1 MQNSVKLIGFSI
13 FFHLWLFFFQA
24 LSIDHASILR
34 YSALSFKLSNL
45 HKWIHHFFLFID
57 FWYFFFLAVEIHNSI
72 FLLEFKSMMPMMRCQ
87 YFYTHAPDFQ
97 LNHKFWLFIIADYF
111 ARWARSMPSKW
122 NIYLFYSFTV
132 KHQACTILE
141 RKQHETNGSLVDR
154 CKKM

>member
-45 HKWIHHFFLFID
+45 HKWIHHFFFVHRFLVIFS
-57 FWYFFFLAVEIHNSI
+57 LAVEIHNSI
-72 FLLEFKSMMPMMRCQ
+72 FFLVFKSMMPMMRCQ

-111 ARWARSMPSKW
+111 ARWARSMPS
-122 NIYLFYSFTV
+122 NRISIYFIHS
-132 KHQACTILE
+132 Q
-141 RKQHETNGSLVDR
+141 
-154 CKKM
+154 